1 MIPVTNAHTHLEL
14 TTLSFL
20 YSDGP
25 GTLRPWMNRVYRHMN
40 ELTNEQVIG
49 AVKQGIDELL
59 SSGTT
64 HVVDISARWLS
75 IEPLLKSGLQG
86 IVCLEVRGLE
96 RQRALE
102 KLEEA
107 KTFIY
112 RARSKNRSSGVR
124 VGLSLHS
131 PYSCHPI
138 LLKEGGAW
146 CAAENVPLSIH
157 VGESPREKKWIQ
169 QARMAAFMGGKP
181 VIRRMAA
188 AASRFFPGKG
198 PISYLDSLG
207 VLSARPL
214 LVHCTNLSE
223 RDISRVAES
232 GSAVVHCPRS
242 NERLS
247 NGRMPLEQFLSAGI
261 PVYIGTD
268 SVASCPD
275 LNVYKEIEFAKRF
288 HSGLVEKKE
297 LEGLVHRSL
306 PSFL

>member
-1 MIPVTNAHTHLEL
+1 VIPVINAHTHLEL

-25 GTLRPWMNRVYRHMN
+25 GTLRPWMNRVYHHMN
-40 ELTNEQVIG
+40 ELTNEQVLG
-49 AVKQGIDELL
+49 AVKQGIDELQ

-75 IEPLLKSGLQG
+75 LQPLLASGLQG

-96 RQRALE
+96 RQGALE

-112 RARSKNRSSGVR
+112 RARSKNRSSAMR

-138 LLKEGGAW
+138 LLKEGAAW
-146 CAAENVPLSIH
+146 CAAENIPLSIH
-157 VGESPREKKWIQ
+157 VGESPRERKWIQ
-169 QARMAAFMGGKP
+169 QARMA
-181 VIRRMAA
+181 
-188 AASRFFPGKG
+188 SRFFPGKE
-198 PISYLDSLG
+198 PVSYLDSLG

-242 NERLS
+242 NEHLS
-247 NGRMPLEQFLSAGI
+247 NGRMPLERFLSAGI

-288 HSGLVEKKE
+288 HSGLVEKQE
-297 LEGLVHRSL
+297 LEDLVHRSL